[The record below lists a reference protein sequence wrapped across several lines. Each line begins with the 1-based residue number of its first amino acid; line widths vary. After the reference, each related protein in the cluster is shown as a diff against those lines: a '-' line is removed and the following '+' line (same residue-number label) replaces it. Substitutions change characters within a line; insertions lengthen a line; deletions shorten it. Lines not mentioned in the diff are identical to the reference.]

1 MSMIPRMLHPERAP
15 MKGPP
20 PPLVHDNHGGWSEAQ
35 TRRWAIEQSIASRG
49 SYPSPLSIVQTA
61 EAILAFVKGES
72 R

>member
-1 MSMIPRMLHPERAP
+1 MEPD
-15 MKGPP
+15 
-20 PPLVHDNHGGWSEAQ
+20 PPLGHRTIDP
-35 TRRWAIEQSIASRG
+35 SRG